1 VPPLLRRHPLLQG
14 GGSADLQEAVH
25 HPCSDGIHAQK
36 GRRPDLQDAACRD
49 RKGARARRLHGQR
62 GGARRHHRGRK
73 GPRAR
78 YRLGQRG
85 MHAAQGICSRARSG
99 APLASSASEDLVAD
113 PSELPRLRRRT
124 SMKTQLAPVGPHE
137 SLVLRPPQVGSSLP
151 HPLAA
156 AHPAASCRGSS
167 QPLHR
172 ASPSLPAGEL
182 AAAAGGTTGSGM
194 KGKRHRG

>member
-1 VPPLLRRHPLLQG
+1 VCHPFSG
-14 GGSADLQEAVH
+14 DIHSSKEEEALTCRKLCTTPAPMVSMPKKDDAPTCRT
-25 HPCSDGIHAQK
+25 PCAVTGRGHA
-36 GRRPDLQDAACRD
+36 PVAFM
-49 RKGARARRLHGQR
+49 ARG
-62 GGARRHHRGRK
+62 GGARCHHRGRK

-78 YRLGQRG
+78 HRLGQRG

-99 APLASSASEDLVAD
+99 APLAASASEDLVAD

-156 AHPAASCRGSS
+156 AHPAASYRGSS

-172 ASPSLPAGEL
+172 ASPSPCRV
-182 AAAAGGTTGSGM
+182 SSQRPP
-194 KGKRHRG
+194 KGQLDRG

>member
-1 VPPLLRRHPLLQG
+1 VTGRGHAPVAFMARGGRTSSPPWPER
-14 GGSADLQEAVH
+14 V
-25 HPCSDGIHAQK
+25 
-36 GRRPDLQDAACRD
+36 ACPSPSWPERD
-49 RKGARARRLHGQR
+49 ARRTGDLLSTTVR
-62 GGARRHHRGRK
+62 SS
-73 GPRAR
+73 
-78 YRLGQRG
+78 L
-85 MHAAQGICSRARSG
+85 AA
-99 APLASSASEDLVAD
+99 SASEDLVAD

-124 SMKTQLAPVGPHE
+124 SMKAQLAPAGPHE
-137 SLVLRPPQVGSSLP
+137 SLVLRSPQVRSSPP